1 MIRSVLRLVVLLA
14 LFPALAAAQVPERD
28 AAQEVIAAQLQA
40 FESSDLGA
48 AYGYASPFI
57 QHMFPSPERFG
68 AMVEQGYPMIWRPA
82 SWRYLEA
89 RESGEVLLQRVMF
102 TDGMGRLFLFDYEM
116 IETPQGVRINGVR
129 PVRGGEAGA

>member
-1 MIRSVLRLVVLLA
+1 MIRIVAFLLM
-14 LFPALAAAQVPERD
+14 FPALAAAQVPARD
-28 AAQEVIAAQLQA
+28 AAQAVISAQIAA
-40 FESSDLGA
+40 FESSDLA
-48 AYGYASPFI
+48 TAYGYASPFI

-82 SWRYLEA
+82 TFRYLDA
-89 RESGEVLLQRVMF
+89 RLTEGALVQRVMF
-102 TDGMGRLFLFDYEM
+102 TDAQGRLFLFDYDM